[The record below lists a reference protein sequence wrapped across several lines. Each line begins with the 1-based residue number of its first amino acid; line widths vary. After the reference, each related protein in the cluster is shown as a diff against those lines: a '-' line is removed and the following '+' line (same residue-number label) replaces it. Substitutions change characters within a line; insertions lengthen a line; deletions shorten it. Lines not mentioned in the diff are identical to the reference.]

1 MCHIFF
7 IIFHQNVDSEQNVH
21 RTYHAAMLKCPKTK
35 KNNEKRHWLNQQK
48 QTLTDSISCN
58 IYVYFVKR
66 TA

>member
-35 KNNEKRHWLNQQK
+35 KIMENGIGLINENKR
-48 QTLTDSISCN
+48 
-58 IYVYFVKR
+58 
-66 TA
+66 